1 MKVTWPVLLPLLK
14 EKPLVKL
21 FWRRKEGGARKPGFW
36 LLIFSREPHNH
47 AVCLAVGPCPSPAGS
62 QGEEKRGVLSPY
74 RGSAK
79 KTAAPCCQ
87 ECGQ

>member
-36 LLIFSREPHNH
+36 LLIFSREPHNR
-47 AVCLAVGPCPSPAGS
+47 AVCLAVGPCPSLAAHKERKERCPKPL
-62 QGEEKRGVLSPY
+62 QGE
-74 RGSAK
+74 
-79 KTAAPCCQ
+79 C
-87 ECGQ
+87 